1 MIKRLLQ
8 NQDVQKGVYVLVWGV
23 ISFVSSFIDILH
35 GDFSFITVAD
45 ITKTVF
51 PPVLIWSIAFFVD
64 YIFEIAKLDESK
76 QRLSKTWTIISYLM
90 IVVILLS
97 LLINVFCAN
106 IVWRILCVAVIFLS
120 MMTLKTS
127 SLYVLCPLQRVG
139 KM

>member
-1 MIKRLLQ
+1 
-8 NQDVQKGVYVLVWGV
+8 
-23 ISFVSSFIDILH
+23 
-35 GDFSFITVAD
+35 
-45 ITKTVF
+45 
-51 PPVLIWSIAFFVD
+51 
-64 YIFEIAKLDESK
+64 
-76 QRLSKTWTIISYLM
+76 M